1 MQQRHLVEKSNSC
14 SPATPLALG
23 RRDAVPQG
31 RKLGLLRAL
40 DGVER
45 WGLHHQHWLPL
56 CFWSRASA
64 SSEASREKEVAIA
77 GRGDSEEIE
86 GR

>member
-1 MQQRHLVEKSNSC
+1 M
-14 SPATPLALG
+14 
-23 RRDAVPQG
+23 PQG